1 MNSISIAAVKSIR
14 ESLGATHLV
23 IYAVDDDGRQ
33 HVATHGETERN
44 ASEAA
49 KAGNRLKQAIGWPDD
64 LCETSPLPRT
74 CANCAFFKPDY
85 GMWCF
90 NGWSGDG
97 STGHCLVEPGVKRVG
112 KEHGCRHF
120 EPKI

>member
-1 MNSISIAAVKSIR
+1 MSAITIARAKEIR

-23 IYAVDDDGRQ
+23 IFTVDEGGKQ
-33 HVATHGETERN
+33 HVATHGQTERH
-44 ASEAA
+44 AREAA
-49 KAGNRLKQAIGWPDD
+49 KAGNKLKAALGWPEN
-64 LCETSPLPRT
+64 LCSSSPLPRT
-74 CANCAFFKPDY
+74 CENCVFFKPDF

-112 KEHGCRHF
+112 KEHGCHMF
-120 EPKI
+120 EPKT